1 MHLNW
6 ILCLP
11 SGEEGEKPEGE
22 TAAEGGETA
31 EKEEGEEG
39 SKSPVPQVEFYSN
52 LSCFSALEKVFL
64 LSRNMY
70 KCLER

>member
-1 MHLNW
+1 MQLNC

-39 SKSPVPQVEFYSN
+39 SKSPVPQVEFYSF
-52 LSCFSALEKVFL
+52 LHWKKFVFHLETCTNVLKDD
-64 LSRNMY
+64 
-70 KCLER
+70 KC

>member
-1 MHLNW
+1 MNW

-39 SKSPVPQVEFYSN
+39 SKSPVPQVEFSSIF
-52 LSCFSALEKVFL
+52 SCFSALEKVFI
-64 LSRNMY
+64 LSKHLQMS
-70 KCLER
+70 

>member
-1 MHLNW
+1 MQLNC

-52 LSCFSALEKVFL
+52 LSCFSALEKVCFS
-64 LSRNMY
+64 SRNMY
-70 KCLER
+70 KFLER